1 MSTIA
6 RVTAPILLILAAY
19 IGGGAE
25 LIFPHSI
32 ADTSD
37 TVWIIAILAAGLLNL
52 ASILWLQRDTSAR
65 SLALQGLLLKL
76 CILPLYIGFLPFAAF
91 LAACL
96 IAPPYL
102 VLALGYLF
110 TLICGMYALLLTS
123 SQYGI
128 AATHRAHTEGLLTP
142 SSQRRHIA
150 MHCLPFADL
159 ISNIWLYIVLHRAQK
174 STLAAASDS

>member
-1 MSTIA
+1 MSTIT

-37 TVWIIAILAAGLLNL
+37 AVWIIAILAAGLLNL
-52 ASILWLQRDTSAR
+52 ASILWLQRDTSAH

-76 CILPLYIGFLPFAAF
+76 CILPLNIGFLPFTAF
-91 LAACL
+91 LAASL
-96 IAPPYL
+96 VAPSYL
-102 VLALGYLF
+102 VLALAYLF
-110 TLICGMYALLLTS
+110 TLKCGMYALLLTS

-128 AATHRAHTEGLLTP
+128 AAAYRARTEGLRSP

-150 MHCLPFADL
+150 MHCLPFVNL
-159 ISNIWLYIVLHRAQK
+159 ISSIWLYIVLHRTQK
-174 STLAAASDS
+174 PAPATASDS

>member
-6 RVTAPILLILAAY
+6 RITAPILLILAAY

-25 LIFPHSI
+25 LIFPHSS
-32 ADTSD
+32 ADTS
-37 TVWIIAILAAGLLNL
+37 AH
-52 ASILWLQRDTSAR
+52 

-76 CILPLYIGFLPFAAF
+76 CILPLNIGFLPFTAF
-91 LAACL
+91 LAAGL
-96 IAPPYL
+96 LAPSYL
-102 VLALGYLF
+102 VLALAYLF

-128 AATHRAHTEGLLTP
+128 AAAYRARTEGLLCP

-159 ISNIWLYIVLHRAQK
+159 ISSIWLYIVLHRAQK
-174 STLAAASDS
+174 LASATTSDS